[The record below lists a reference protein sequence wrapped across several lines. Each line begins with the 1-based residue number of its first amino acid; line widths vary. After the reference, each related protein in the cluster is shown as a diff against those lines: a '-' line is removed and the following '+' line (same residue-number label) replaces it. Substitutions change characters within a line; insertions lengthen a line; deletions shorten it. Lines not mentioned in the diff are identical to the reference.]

1 MPRSKRAKIISLTK
15 VQSDG
20 REGKQKLVR
29 KVQKAVEKYAFVWV
43 FKVKRPARTRD
54 CCLTH
59 IPTTRRD
66 QVANVRTQALQDL
79 RQEWSDS
86 RL

>member
-20 REGKQKLVR
+20 RDGKQKLVR

-43 FKVKRPARTRD
+43 FKVRASLVGCD
-54 CCLTH
+54 GSGLTLCG
-59 IPTTRRD
+59 
-66 QVANVRTQALQDL
+66 VV
-79 RQEWSDS
+79 
-86 RL
+86 